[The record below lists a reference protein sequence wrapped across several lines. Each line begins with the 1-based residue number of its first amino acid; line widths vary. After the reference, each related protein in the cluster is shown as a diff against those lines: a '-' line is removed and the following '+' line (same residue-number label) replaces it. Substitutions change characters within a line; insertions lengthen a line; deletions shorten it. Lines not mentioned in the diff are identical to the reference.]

1 MTPKIQIVADG
12 GSRNNQSAQDRQGY
26 GSFVVL
32 KDGVRSKI
40 TYSDAGNPRVVDAVH
55 VDFGNQTNNYCEHG
69 ILAIALGY
77 VQEVYLRARGSFP
90 VEILMDSQLV
100 VTQVNGTARIKNPNI
115 ADIATHNKLKLMSM
129 PAVRLKWVDNTYIK
143 SILGH

>member
-1 MTPKIQIVADG
+1 
-12 GSRNNQSAQDRQGY
+12 
-26 GSFVVL
+26 
-32 KDGVRSKI
+32 
-40 TYSDAGNPRVVDAVH
+40 
-55 VDFGNQTNNYCEHG
+55 
-69 ILAIALGY
+69 
-77 VQEVYLRARGSFP
+77 
-90 VEILMDSQLV
+90 V